1 MISVMAVAMTF
12 VLSAGEIDLSVG
24 AVAGLAS
31 VDDRH
36 GHRPARADRWSASS
50 PAC

>member
-12 VLSAGEIDLSVG
+12 VLRAGEIDLSVG

-31 VDDRH
+31 VATAMGIDPFGVAGR
-36 GHRPARADRWSASS
+36 RPL